1 MPSLKVRTD
10 NRPSAIS
17 SFTLRVHAG
26 VGDRA
31 RAPDHRRSAEKRQDL
46 SARYRVRHS
55 ISRSLRP
62 HRIDPMP
69 LLLGSCYTANM
80 TKEQLKKVLDRVLT
94 WPPERQED
102 AAEILTS
109 IEAQD
114 RSPYRLTDEQAA
126 EVRRRLADPNSKT
139 VPFEEVFE
147 RYPKGE

>member
-1 MPSLKVRTD
+1 MPASCRCRTC
-10 NRPSAIS
+10 SQS
-17 SFTLRVHAG
+17 
-26 VGDRA
+26 
-31 RAPDHRRSAEKRQDL
+31 
-46 SARYRVRHS
+46 
-55 ISRSLRP
+55 
-62 HRIDPMP
+62 
-69 LLLGSCYTANM
+69 
-80 TKEQLKKVLDRVLT
+80 KEQLRKVLDRVLT

-147 RYPKGE
+147 RYAKGE